1 MIRLMRVLLSLMIA
15 ATLLASGL
23 RADDKDLIP
32 SQFSKDKRAKIRGF
46 LEKNAKPDRYVPADA
61 KLVDAQPGSLPKPKD
76 DKPMKNVKQYLVQ
89 IVSHRPVPG
98 QEEVKLVDVYYYRPN
113 PEGGKPGIT
122 LKHTLDVTTGKQVG
136 QTEVFLKRHTP
147 LAREEVVDAVALAR
161 EKSDAVQA
169 LYKGYDKVRYEF
181 LQLMVGRKHDPHEP
195 GDRVVRLTFTA
206 TGTKEQSA
214 PTPVA
219 VEVNLTRGVVVVP
232 GAKK

>member
-1 MIRLMRVLLSLMIA
+1 
-15 ATLLASGL
+15 
-23 RADDKDLIP
+23 
-32 SQFSKDKRAKIRGF
+32 
-46 LEKNAKPDRYVPADA
+46 
-61 KLVDAQPGSLPKPKD
+61 
-76 DKPMKNVKQYLVQ
+76 
-89 IVSHRPVPG
+89 
-98 QEEVKLVDVYYYRPN
+98 
-113 PEGGKPGIT
+113 
-122 LKHTLDVTTGKQVG
+122 
-136 QTEVFLKRHTP
+136 
-147 LAREEVVDAVALAR
+147 VDAVALAR

-206 TGTKEQSA
+206 TGTKDQSA